1 MAEIPTQSNPSRRR
15 WAGAVLFLLVLAAVA
30 VVTVPMQLIRPF
42 VPQTPDRVAVSYGLR
57 SWSPL
62 LTLLMALAGVAIAA
76 GLWRGGRWWSRTLA
90 VLALVPLAGA
100 AWFSRQNI
108 FEKMFVPL
116 GTTAFAQAAEAG
128 WVAAEDPVLAVVL
141 NGEAAAYPVRQIAY
155 HHIVQDVVGG
165 VPIAVTY

>member
-1 MAEIPTQSNPSRRR
+1 MHEMPPQSQASRRR

-30 VVTVPMQLIRPF
+30 LVTVPMQLIRPF
-42 VPQTPDRVAVSYGLR
+42 VPQTPDRVAASYVLR
-57 SWSPL
+57 HWSPL
-62 LTLLMALAGVAIAA
+62 VTLLMALAGLAIVA
-76 GLWRGGRWWSRTLA
+76 GLWRGGWWWSRTLA

-116 GTTAFAQAAEAG
+116 GTTAFVQAAEAG
-128 WVAAEDPVLAVVL
+128 WVEEGDPVLAVAL

-165 VPIAVTY
+165 VPVAVTY